1 MAMGDPRP
9 NFDPEGLI
17 RIAQSSQKL
26 KVGEHKSYLPDD
38 LIKNIGREEARVKRI
53 MFEKAM

>member
-9 NFDPEGLI
+9 NFDLEGYI

-26 KVGEHKSYLPDD
+26 KAGEQKSYVPDD
-38 LIKNIGREEARVKRI
+38 LIKNIDREEAKVKRI
-53 MFEKAM
+53 KFEKAM